1 MGRDLGVFNMT
12 RKLDLPRVDRMGASS
27 STVRGFQSAA
37 MTSPSDVMGNPDEA
51 GFQPFLSERG
61 MVLIGAVVFSG
72 LVWSTL
78 LLWALG

>member
-1 MGRDLGVFNMT
+1 
-12 RKLDLPRVDRMGASS
+12 
-27 STVRGFQSAA
+27 
-37 MTSPSDVMGNPDEA
+37 MGNPDEA